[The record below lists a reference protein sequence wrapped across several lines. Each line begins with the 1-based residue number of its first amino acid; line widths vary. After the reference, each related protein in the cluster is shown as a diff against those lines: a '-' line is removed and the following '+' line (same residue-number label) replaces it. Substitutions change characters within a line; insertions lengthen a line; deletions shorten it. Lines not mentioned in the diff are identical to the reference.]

1 MQHCYQL
8 SQRYCPKDALA
19 SEKSNRP
26 RRQIRIFPFLSSR
39 PFSRILL
46 AMAAS
51 NKIRTVNA
59 ITVGEFYEHHKDA
72 LGLELLS
79 EMHDLQRLIR
89 EPAVNRPGLA
99 LAGFL
104 SYFARKRIQILGN
117 SELSYLEKLPPLR
130 QMARFRRLCKEG
142 IPCLVVSRNRG
153 LPENLLA
160 LAAEYELPIFGTS
173 QVTMKFLN
181 AATLRLENDFS
192 PITTLHGC
200 MVDVRGIG
208 VLIMGKSGSGKSET
222 AIGLIEKGASLVADD
237 MVRVKFVGGEL
248 MAYSPELSRGYIEM
262 RGIGIVNVANLYGLA
277 AIRPEKR
284 LDLIVTLKPHADL
297 NNVDRLGI
305 QTNTFEVLGQPI
317 PHVEIPVAPGR
328 DNARMITIA
337 ALDQQLRR
345 LGYNMADEFNQRLL
359 KHMSEK

>member
-1 MQHCYQL
+1 MMP
-8 SQRYCPKDALA
+8 S
-19 SEKSNRP
+19 
-26 RRQIRIFPFLSSR
+26 
-39 PFSRILL
+39 
-46 AMAAS
+46 MAATQ
-51 NKIRTVNA
+51 KIRTVNA
-59 ITVGEFYEHHKDA
+59 ITAGEFYEHHKDA
-72 LGLELLS
+72 LGLELIS
-79 EMHDLQRLIR
+79 RTHDLQRLIR

-142 IPCLVVSRNRG
+142 IPCLVVSRNRT
-153 LPENLLA
+153 LPENLLT
-160 LAAEYELPIFGTS
+160 LAADYELPIFGTS

-192 PITTLHGC
+192 PVTTLHGC

-237 MVRVKFVGGEL
+237 MVRVKYMGGEL
-248 MAYSPELSRGYIEM
+248 MAFSPELSRGYIEM

-305 QTNTFEVLGQPI
+305 QTNTFDVLGQAI

-359 KHMSEK
+359 KHMSDEQKS